1 MLYHFSAAQKFP
13 TIDRKVTVLLAG
25 TLNIAHAIK
34 AVFLYSFQT
43 CVRFDLIKSS
53 TAMLTYN
60 STQTCS
66 PQTSAGTGE
75 RECSQLS
82 PRKRPRLW
90 AREGL
95 PADAKEAETGAGPQ
109 RALCRVQWANRQRFV
124 HFKQEFHWILSK
136 NSLPVLQGQGSI
148 FQPYSVLGWVTGQFW
163 CFQNRT
169 LGTESSKSIS

>member
-53 TAMLTYN
+53 TAVLTYN

-66 PQTSAGTGE
+66 PQTSAGSGE
-75 RECSQLS
+75 RECSPLS
-82 PRKRPRLW
+82 PGRRRGSGHGKDSRPM
-90 AREGL
+90 
-95 PADAKEAETGAGPQ
+95 PK
-109 RALCRVQWANRQRFV
+109 RQRRGQV
-124 HFKQEFHWILSK
+124 PRELCAEFSEQTDKDVYTLIKNFTEFSPRILSQCSRDK
-136 NSLPVLQGQGSI
+136 AAFFNPI
-148 FQPYSVLGWVTGQFW
+148 QFW
-163 CFQNRT
+163 D
-169 LGTESSKSIS
+169 G